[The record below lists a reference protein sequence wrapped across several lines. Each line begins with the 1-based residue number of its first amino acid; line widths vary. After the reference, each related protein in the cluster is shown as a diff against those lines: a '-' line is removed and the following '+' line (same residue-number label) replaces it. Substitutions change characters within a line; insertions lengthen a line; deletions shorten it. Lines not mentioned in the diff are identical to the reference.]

1 MENALEY
8 QQIGIELRT
17 ALGASFGG
25 HCVLPESQGYDDSR
39 RVWNGMVDKR
49 PALVA
54 YCGSAEDVGAA
65 VRAAQ
70 EVGAPLSVR
79 GGGHQVAGLSVADG
93 ALTIDLSRLNAV
105 SLSADGEVSRAG
117 GGCLLGHVDA
127 GNARH
132 GRLVPAGVVSHTGLG
147 GLALG
152 GGFGWTHRNFGLTCD
167 NILAAQV
174 VTADGAIVRAGEGGD
189 EDLLWAL
196 RGGGG
201 NFGVVTE
208 FELKTYPVSD
218 VLFGQA
224 VFTLD
229 QLATAVGHYVTTI
242 DDVPDQLTAIC
253 ITSLC
258 PPMPGVPLELV
269 GTPVVCINAVWSG
282 DLAAGDEP
290 MRRLIES
297 AGPVVAHVE
306 RMPYVAVQS
315 MQDALHPHGR
325 RNYNKSRYLVSVDDS
340 AVKALRAAAETLPSR
355 FSQIEILRM
364 GGAVGRVADDA
375 MAFANRGA
383 AYVLNVVAQWED
395 AGQTD
400 ELISWARQ
408 VYAGFDEVG
417 SDAGYIN
424 FIDDEP
430 DRARSVYPPRTY
442 ARLQQTKLRLDP
454 ASVFRG
460 NVPIVPAPVGSA

>member
-1 MENALEY
+1 MEYE
-8 QQIGIELRT
+8 QIGIKLRT

-25 HCVLPESQGYDDSR
+25 RCVLPSSPGYDDAR

-54 YCGSAEDVGAA
+54 YCGSASDVAAA

-70 EVGAPLSVR
+70 DVGAPLSVR

-93 ALTIDLSRLNAV
+93 ALTVDLSRLNSV
-105 SLSADGEVSRAG
+105 SLSADGEVSLAG

-127 GNARH
+127 GNARY

-167 NILAAQV
+167 NILGAQV
-174 VTADGAIVRAGEGGD
+174 VTADGAVVRAGEHGD
-189 EDLLWAL
+189 EDLWWAL

-208 FELKTYPVSD
+208 FELKTYPVGD

-242 DDVPDQLTAIC
+242 DEVPDQLTAIC

-258 PPMPGVPLELV
+258 PPMPGVPPELV

-282 DLAAGDEP
+282 DLAAGEAP
-290 MRRLIES
+290 MRRLLES
-297 AGPVVAHVE
+297 AGPAVAQVG
-306 RMPYVAVQS
+306 RMPYVAVQN
-315 MQDALHPHGR
+315 MQDAVHPHGR

-340 AVKALRAAAETLPSR
+340 AVKALRAAAESLPSR

-375 MAFANRGA
+375 MAFANRDA

-395 AGQTD
+395 PARTD

-408 VYAGFDEVG
+408 SYAGFDGVG

-430 DRARSVYPPRTY
+430 DRARSVYPPETY
-442 ARLQQTKLRLDP
+442 ARLQRTKRRLDP

-460 NVPIVPAPVGSA
+460 NVPIVPAAS